1 MTIFAFQH
9 RIKDALNKFE
19 TLVQGKCR
27 AFAEDTRTVYDES
40 NQFIAGGGV
49 ALVVVTPDVSRSA
62 ENGEDGGIPI
72 DGRLLVRCVERCPLA
87 GAAGNMR
94 ALDAAEAVAHELDQE
109 CIKFNCIRQTVD
121 RAGRTFTATAE
132 FDFSATL
139 TKE

>member
-1 MTIFAFQH
+1 MK
-9 RIKDALNKFE
+9 IKDLQIAIANALNGVE
-19 TLVQGKCR
+19 RLVQGGCR

-62 ENGEDGGIPI
+62 ENGEDGGILI
-72 DGRLLVRCVERCPLA
+72 DGKLLVRCVERCPLA

-94 ALDAAEAVAHELDQE
+94 ALDAAEAVAHELDRE
-109 CIKFNCIRQTVD
+109 CIKFNCIRQTAD

>member
-1 MTIFAFQH
+1 M
-9 RIKDALNKFE
+9 
-19 TLVQGKCR
+19 
-27 AFAEDTRTVYDES
+27 YDES
-40 NQFIAGGGV
+40 KQFIAGGGV

-62 ENGEDGGIPI
+62 ENDECGGVPI
-72 DGRLLVRCVERCPLA
+72 EGKLLIRCVERCPLA
-87 GAAGNMR
+87 KASGNMR

-109 CIKFNCIRQTVD
+109 CIKFNCIRQTAD